1 MDLIIPFTIH
11 LMFPFSDAQYQFKS
25 RKSRSKSSSKLRL
38 KRLGGG
44 VDGTSSRSPSVKGR
58 LPRDSEDA
66 PLVPKAPLVSQSV
79 PLAPQAPMVPLARGH
94 QREGR
99 RREGGGTSS
108 DES

>member
-1 MDLIIPFTIH
+1 MKDVTKEKKIT
-11 LMFPFSDAQYQFKS
+11 DAQYQFKS

-44 VDGTSSRSPSVKGR
+44 VDGTPSRSPSVKGR
-58 LPRDSEDA
+58 MPRDSEEA
-66 PLVPKAPLVSQSV
+66 PLVPKAASRMLQSV
-79 PLAPQAPMVPLARGH
+79 PQAAIVPMARGH

-99 RREGGGTSS
+99 AREGGGTSS